1 MFVVMDQRLI
11 ISVMLC
17 FCILLPVG
25 AIHAQTPAS
34 LLINL
39 CQAPYDTDQGFCA
52 GYLTAM
58 RDSMNDYQLYG
69 YQTCGGAG
77 VGPQQLAD
85 NFSNFMTDRPNPPR
99 QSASQLSAQ
108 FLADQFSCQ

>member
-1 MFVVMDQRLI
+1 
-11 ISVMLC
+11 
-17 FCILLPVG
+17 
-25 AIHAQTPAS
+25 
-34 LLINL
+34 
-39 CQAPYDTDQGFCA
+39 
-52 GYLTAM
+52 
-58 RDSMNDYQLYG
+58 MNDYQLYG